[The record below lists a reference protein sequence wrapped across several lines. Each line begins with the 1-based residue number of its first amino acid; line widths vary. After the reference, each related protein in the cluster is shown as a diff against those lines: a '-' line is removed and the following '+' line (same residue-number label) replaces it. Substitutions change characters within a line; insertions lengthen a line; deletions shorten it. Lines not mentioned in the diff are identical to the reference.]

1 MHLLLAVALLTT
13 TGVAAAR
20 ADDTITPAA
29 LGPRVVRLTYE
40 ARATPPD
47 GTRVLELWL
56 PLPREEDQAVL
67 ALRLDGTAPAT
78 VVHLAPSGD
87 RAAYLRVAEPKGTVT
102 LTETA
107 TVARREVQAPVA
119 ASRAAPADIDAAT
132 YAPELASAQGA
143 IRITDEVR
151 AIARRETAGKPT
163 VVAKAHALYDWVY
176 DHMQYDKTV
185 PGWGLGDIPYC
196 LKVGKGNCT
205 DFHTLF
211 IALARSAGIPARWNI
226 GFPLAYGEGKTD
238 AGDQS
243 VAGYHCWAEFYAPG
257 AGWVPVDIS
266 EARKHPELK
275 DYFFGNL
282 SGNRVLFTRGRDLV
296 LDGSGKPINYLIYPV
311 ARADG
316 KETSGVEWKFS
327 YRDVPDTE
335 LTRTAA
341 DYGSGSQPAATLALL
356 HPTP

>member
-1 MHLLLAVALLTT
+1 MHLPLAVVLSAL
-13 TGVAAAR
+13 AAAAVR
-20 ADDTITPAA
+20 ADEPITPAA
-29 LGPRVVRLTYE
+29 LGPRTVRFTYE
-40 ARATPPD
+40 ARVTPPE

-56 PLPREEDQAVL
+56 PVPREEEQAVL
-67 ALRLDGTAPAT
+67 ELRLAGAAQPS
-78 VVHLAPSGD
+78 VVHLTPSGD
-87 RAAYLRVAEPKGTVT
+87 RAAYLRVAAPKGTVT

-107 TVARREVQAPVA
+107 TVSRREVRAPLA
-119 ASRAAPADIDAAT
+119 ASHASPADIDAAT
-132 YAPELASAQGA
+132 YAAELDSASRV
-143 IRITDEVR
+143 IRIDDEVR

-163 VVAKAHALYDWVY
+163 VVAKARALYDWVY
-176 DHMQYDKTV
+176 EHMQYDKSV

-211 IALARSAGIPARWNI
+211 IALARASGIPARWNM
-226 GFPLAYGEGKTD
+226 GFPLAYGEGRAD
-238 AGDQS
+238 GGDQT

-296 LDGSGKPINYLIYPV
+296 LDGKPLNYLIYPV
-311 ARADG
+311 AHADG
-316 KETSGVEWKFS
+316 KDISGVEWKFT
-327 YRDVPDTE
+327 YRDVPDAE
-335 LTRTAA
+335 LTRMAA
-341 DYGSGSQPAATLALL
+341 GR
-356 HPTP
+356 

>member
-1 MHLLLAVALLTT
+1 MRSLALVLSAFATT
-13 TGVAAAR
+13 
-20 ADDTITPAA
+20 A
-29 LGPRVVRLTYE
+29 LGADAIGRDAVGPRTVRLAYE
-40 ARATPPD
+40 ARLTPPP
-47 GTRVLELWL
+47 GTERVELWL
-56 PLPREEDQAVL
+56 PLPREENQAVREL
-67 ALRLDGTAPAT
+67 KLTGTGRVTVMRLPESAD
-78 VVHLAPSGD
+78 
-87 RAAYLRVAEPKGTVT
+87 RVAWVRVEKPHEPVVLGVT
-102 LTETA
+102 ALVTRQELHT
-107 TVARREVQAPVA
+107 PVS
-119 ASRAAPADIDAAT
+119 ASRALVADVDLAA
-132 YAPELASAQGA
+132 YAAELGGSPSVQINDG
-143 IRITDEVR
+143 VR

-163 VVAKAHALYDWVY
+163 IVAQAHALYDWVF
-176 DHMQYDKTV
+176 DHMQYDKSV

-296 LDGSGKPINYLIYPV
+296 LDGKPLNYLIYPV
-311 ARADG
+311 AHADG
-316 KETSGVEWKFS
+316 KDISGVEWKFT
-327 YRDVPDTE
+327 YRDVPDAE
-335 LTRTAA
+335 LTRMAA
-341 DYGSGSQPAATLALL
+341 GR
-356 HPTP
+356 